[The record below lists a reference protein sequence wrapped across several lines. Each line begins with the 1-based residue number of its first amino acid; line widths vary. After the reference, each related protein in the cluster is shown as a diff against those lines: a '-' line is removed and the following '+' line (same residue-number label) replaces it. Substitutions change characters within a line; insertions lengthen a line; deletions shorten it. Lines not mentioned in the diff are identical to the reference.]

1 MSRRPA
7 RAGAPEGGLV
17 VDKAAGL
24 TSHDVVALARRALG
38 QPRIGHTG
46 TLDPMATGVLP
57 LLLGR
62 ATRLARFL
70 AADRKTY
77 EAAVRFGQSTST
89 YDAEGTP
96 VGPAARDLPDRAAIE
111 AALDRFRG
119 RFDQM
124 PPAVSAKKVGGHRAY
139 ALARAAQPVTLA
151 AGDRRGHA
159 GWSSQDSTVR
169 SRRSSS
175 TARRASTFGRWP
187 TTSAV
192 RWVSAAHLAA
202 LRRTR
207 SGRFTLDDSVSI
219 QRIVEDSDEA
229 GAQVIGMAD
238 LLPDLPAQCLSS
250 TAAAGVAT
258 RASSGGLGRDSE
270 WRVGPAVSCASW
282 TPEGRLAA
290 VAEARGRALHPLVVL
305 L

>member
-38 QPRIGHTG
+38 QPRIGHAG
-46 TLDPMATGVLP
+46 TLDPMAPGVLP

-70 AADRKTY
+70 AADHKTY

-89 YDAEGTP
+89 YDAEGSP
-96 VGPAARDLPDRAAIE
+96 VGPTTRELPDRAAIE
-111 AALDRFRG
+111 AAIDRFRG
-119 RFDQM
+119 RFHQM

-139 ALARAAQPVTLA
+139 ALARAAQPVTLEPVTVEVRRLEL
-151 AGDRRGHA
+151 AGFDGTVATLVIDCSA
-159 GWSSQDSTVR
+159 GFYVR
-169 SRRSSS
+169 SL
-175 TARRASTFGRWP
+175 AHDLGCALG
-187 TTSAV
+187 V
-192 RWVSAAHLAA
+192 GGHLAA

-238 LLPDLPAQCLSS
+238 LLSDLPAQCLSS
-250 TAAAGVAT
+250 TEAAGVAQG
-258 RASSGGLGRDSE
+258 RPVEDLEGLRMAFQPGSFVRLLD
-270 WRVGPAVSCASW
+270 AQ
-282 TPEGRLAA
+282 GRLAA

>member
-1 MSRRPA
+1 MSRRAA
-7 RAGAPEGGLV
+7 RPGAPEGGLV
-17 VDKAAGL
+17 IDKAAGL

-70 AADRKTY
+70 ATDQKTY

-89 YDAEGTP
+89 YDAEGAP
-96 VGPAARDLPDRAAIE
+96 VGPAARGLPDRAAVE
-111 AALDRFRG
+111 AALERFRG

-139 ALARAAQPVTLA
+139 ALARAAVPVTLA
-151 AGDRRGHA
+151 AVAVAVTRLEMA
-159 GWSSQDSTVR
+159 GFDGAVATLQIHCSAGFYVR
-169 SRRSSS
+169 SL
-175 TARRASTFGRWP
+175 ANDLGAALG
-187 TTSAV
+187 V
-192 RWVSAAHLAA
+192 GAHLAA

-219 QRIVEDSDEA
+219 QQIVEATDNA
-229 GAQVIGMAD
+229 RGRVIAMAE
-238 LLPDLPAQCLSS
+238 LLSDLPAQALSP
-250 TAAAGVAT
+250 AEAEGVAKG
-258 RASSGGLGRDSE
+258 RAVNCARD
-270 WRVGPAVSCASW
+270 RGPACRPGNFVRLLDAGG
-282 TPEGRLAA
+282 ELAA
-290 VAEARGRALHPLVVL
+290 VAETRGEVLHPLVVL

>member
-70 AADRKTY
+70 AADHKTY

-89 YDAEGTP
+89 YDAEGSP
-96 VGPAARDLPDRAAIE
+96 VGPATRDLPDRAAIE
-111 AALDRFRG
+111 AAIDRFRG

-139 ALARAAQPVTLA
+139 ALARAAQPVTLEPVTVEVSRLEL
-151 AGDRRGHA
+151 AGFDGTVATLVIDCSA
-159 GWSSQDSTVR
+159 GFYVR
-169 SRRSSS
+169 SL
-175 TARRASTFGRWP
+175 AHDLGCALG
-187 TTSAV
+187 V
-192 RWVSAAHLAA
+192 GGHLAV

-238 LLPDLPAQCLSS
+238 LLSDLPAQCLSS
-250 TAAAGVAT
+250 TEAAGVAQG
-258 RASSGGLGRDSE
+258 RPVEDLEGLGMARRPGSFVRLLD
-270 WRVGPAVSCASW
+270 AQ
-282 TPEGRLAA
+282 GRLAA

>member
-1 MSRRPA
+1 MTRRPA

-77 EAAVRFGQSTST
+77 EATVRFGQATST
-89 YDAEGTP
+89 YDAEGEP
-96 VGPAARDLPDRAAIE
+96 AGPAAHTLPRRE
-111 AALDRFRG
+111 TVEQTLQRFRG
-119 RFDQM
+119 RFEQK
-124 PPAVSAKKVGGHRAY
+124 PPAVSAKKVGGRRAY
-139 ALARAAQPVTLA
+139 ALARAAQPVDLA
-151 AGDRRGHA
+151 PVPVEVTRLELEAFDGTDARLHIDCSAGCY
-159 GWSSQDSTVR
+159 VR
-169 SRRSSS
+169 
-175 TARRASTFGRWP
+175 ALAHDLG
-187 TTSAV
+187 AALGV
-192 RWVSAAHLAA
+192 GAHLTA

-207 SGRFTLDDSVSI
+207 SGRFTLDDGVTI
-219 QRIVEDSDEA
+219 ERIVATPDA
-229 GAQVIGMAD
+229 VGVRAIGMAD
-238 LLPDLPAQCLSS
+238 LLSDLPVRSLSLAE
-250 TAAAGVAT
+250 TANVAKGRPVEGTPVSGV
-258 RASSGGLGRDSE
+258 GGPTGHFVRLLD
-270 WRVGPAVSCASW
+270 PA
-282 TPEGRLAA
+282 GRLAA
-290 VAEARGRALHPLVVL
+290 VAETRGDSLHPLVVL

>member
-1 MSRRPA
+1 MTRRPA
-7 RAGAPEGGLV
+7 RPGAPEGGLV
-17 VDKAAGL
+17 VDKTAGL

-96 VGPAARDLPDRAAIE
+96 VGPAAGELPDAAALA

-119 RFDQM
+119 HFDQT
-124 PPAVSAKKVGGHRAY
+124 PPPISAKKVGGHRAY
-139 ALARAAQPVTLA
+139 ALARAAQPVNLA
-151 AGDRRGHA
+151 PVSVEVTRLELAGFDGTTAMLVIDCSA
-159 GWSSQDSTVR
+159 GFYVR
-169 SRRSSS
+169 SL
-175 TARRASTFGRWP
+175 AHDLGAALG
-187 TTSAV
+187 V
-192 RWVSAAHLAA
+192 GAHLTA

-207 SGRFTLDDSVSI
+207 SGRFTLEGSAVI
-219 QRIVEDSDEA
+219 QQVVGSRADIIDR
-229 GAQVIGMAD
+229 VIGMAE
-238 LLPDLPAQCLSS
+238 LLSELPIRRLTSS
-250 TAAAGVAT
+250 EVAGIAKGRPVEDART
-258 RASSGGLGRDSE
+258 RATGD
-270 WRVGPAVSCASW
+270 PAGIFVRLLD
-282 TPEGRLAA
+282 PGGRLAA
-290 VAEARGRALHPLVVL
+290 VARSEGGVLHPFVVL

>member
-1 MSRRPA
+1 MTRRPA

-38 QPRIGHTG
+38 QARIGHTG

-89 YDAEGTP
+89 YDAEGLP
-96 VGPAARDLPDRAAIE
+96 VGPAAWDLPDRAAVE
-111 AALDRFRG
+111 AVLARFRG
-119 RFDQM
+119 RFEQV
-124 PPAVSAKKVGGHRAY
+124 PPAVSAKRVGGHRAY
-139 ALARAAQPVTLA
+139 ALARAAKPVTLEPVTVEVTRLEL
-151 AGDRRGHA
+151 AGFDGTVATVVIDCSA
-159 GWSSQDSTVR
+159 GFYVR
-169 SRRSSS
+169 SL
-175 TARRASTFGRWP
+175 
-187 TTSAV
+187 
-192 RWVSAAHLAA
+192 AHDLGIALGVGGHLVA

-207 SGRFTLDDSVSI
+207 SGRFALDDSVSI
-219 QRIVEDSDEA
+219 QRIVDDPHCTSA
-229 GAQVIGMAD
+229 HVIGMAE
-238 LLPDLPAQCLSS
+238 LLSDLPVRPLSP
-250 TAAAGVAT
+250 TEAADVAKG
-258 RASSGGLGRDSE
+258 RPVADADVGASGRLASSFVRLLDADG
-270 WRVGPAVSCASW
+270 A
-282 TPEGRLAA
+282 LAA
-290 VAEARGRALHPLVVL
+290 VAEPRGGSLHPLVVL